1 MSIKIRLFG
10 LRILVGCYRVT
21 GGPFITVGD
30 YSLSLRGITNLA
42 ELERE
47 LGFRD

>member
-1 MSIKIRLFG
+1 MGITIRLFG
-10 LRILVGCYRVT
+10 LRIRVGCYRVT
-21 GGPFITVGD
+21 KGPFITIGD
-30 YSLSLRGITNLA
+30 HSFGLRGYRNLA